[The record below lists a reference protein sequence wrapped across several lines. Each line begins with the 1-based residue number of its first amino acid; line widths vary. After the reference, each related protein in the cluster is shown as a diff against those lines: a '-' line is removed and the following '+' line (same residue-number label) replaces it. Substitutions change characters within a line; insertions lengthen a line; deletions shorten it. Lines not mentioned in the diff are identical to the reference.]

1 MDCLVCKQ
9 IQQFV
14 VAVVIVV
21 FVVVDDVDLIECNE
35 NEKFHQQN
43 RLKLRANP
51 PNWRVII
58 FN

>member
-21 FVVVDDVDLIECNE
+21 FVVVDDVVLIECNE
-35 NEKFHQQN
+35 NTKFHQQN

-51 PNWRVII
+51 PNWRAII

>member
-14 VAVVIVV
+14 VAVVVVDVIVV
-21 FVVVDDVDLIECNE
+21 FVVVDDVVLIECNE
-35 NEKFHQQN
+35 NTKFHQQN

-51 PNWRVII
+51 LIGGQ
-58 FN
+58 